1 MRHKLIERTVVCLAA
16 GGGFGLSV
24 LLGAPAALADPEP
37 SPPPPP
43 SVAAEEGTPHLASP
57 DNLPPGTSE
66 VPVGPPQGR
75 TMSYLREIW
84 HAMQTQDVSFNEA
97 LFLLTQRPLDP
108 GTPPP
113 AGLAPG
119 PQPPASPAS
128 LAPAAPAVPPPAA
141 LVAVPVAP
149 AP

>member
-1 MRHKLIERTVVCLAA
+1 MRHKFIDRTVVCLIA
-16 GGGFGLSV
+16 GGGVGLS

-37 SPPPPP
+37 SPPP
-43 SVAAEEGTPHLASP
+43 VVAEEGTPHLASP

-75 TMSYLREIW
+75 NLSYLREIW

-97 LFLLTQRPLDP
+97 LFLLAQRPLDS
-108 GTPPP
+108 GAAPP

-119 PQPPASPAS
+119 PQPAQPVQPPDPAP
-128 LAPAAPAVPPPAA
+128 APAVPLAAPPA
-141 LVAVPVAP
+141 P
-149 AP
+149 

>member
-1 MRHKLIERTVVCLAA
+1 MRHKFIERTFVCLIA
-16 GGGFGLSV
+16 GGGVGLSLV
-24 LLGAPAALADPEP
+24 LGSPAALADPEP

-43 SVAAEEGTPHLASP
+43 VLAEQGTPHLPSP

-75 TMSYLREIW
+75 NLSYLREIW

-108 GTPPP
+108 GAAPP

-119 PQPPASPAS
+119 PQPAQPVQSP
-128 LAPAAPAVPPPAA
+128 VPPPAS
-141 LVAVPVAP
+141 AVPLAAPPAP

>member
-1 MRHKLIERTVVCLAA
+1 VRHKLIERTVVCLAA
-16 GGGFGLSV
+16 GGGVGLSV

-37 SPPPPP
+37 SPPTP
-43 SVAAEEGTPHLASP
+43 VVAEEGTPHLASP

-119 PQPPASPAS
+119 PQPPA
-128 LAPAAPAVPPPAA
+128 PAAPVVPPPAA
-141 LVAVPVAP
+141 PVAAPVAP